1 MANWA
6 YKAYGRTR
14 VFKSRR
20 AIRSHATKWMAATE
34 GSERDRAAQVLTG
47 VEAGKTYIDTD
58 VMEGT

>member
-20 AIRSHATKWMAATE
+20 AIRSHVTKWMAATE
-34 GSERDRAAQVLTG
+34 GSERDRAVQVLVG
-47 VEAGKTYIDTD
+47 IEAGKTYIDTD
-58 VMEGT
+58 AKEV

>member
-20 AIRSHATKWMAATE
+20 AIRSHVTKWMAATE
-34 GSERDRAAQVLTG
+34 GSERARAAAVL
-47 VEAGKTYIDTD
+47 AGLESGRTYIDTD
-58 VMEGT
+58 VEDV